1 MEKRL
6 NYFVVFVRDTDDFE
20 WRVFETT
27 GKEYAV
33 EIFKGLVIPPEY
45 DRKELRAT
53 EESGDTHLSYEVL
66 ESVPMA

>member
-1 MEKRL
+1 M
-6 NYFVVFVRDTDDFE
+6 
-20 WRVFETT
+20 FETT